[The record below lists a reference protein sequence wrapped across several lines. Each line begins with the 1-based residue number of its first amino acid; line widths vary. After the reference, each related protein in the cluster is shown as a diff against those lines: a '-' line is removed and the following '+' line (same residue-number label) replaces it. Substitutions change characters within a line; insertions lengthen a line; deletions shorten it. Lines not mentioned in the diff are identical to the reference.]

1 MPTLRALQIEQLLKQ
16 RILILDGAMG
26 TMIQSY
32 KLTES
37 DYRGNRFAVFP
48 HDLKGNNDLLT
59 LTQPQIIR
67 DIHSAYLE
75 AGADIIETNTFNSN
89 APSQADYH
97 LEHLVYEL
105 NLSAAKLAREVADE
119 FTAKTPG
126 QLRFVAGALGPTNK
140 TASISPDDNDP
151 GFRNITFD
159 ALVAAY
165 SEAVRGLLDG
175 GVDTL
180 LIETIFDTL
189 NAKAAIFAVE
199 SVFEELEAAELD
211 ASRGRDAGNKVI
223 DPHAARHRVPVMISG
238 TITDQSGRTLTGQ
251 TTEAFWN
258 SVRHAQPL
266 SIGLNC
272 ALGAKLMRPY
282 IEELSNI
289 ADTYV
294 CAYPNAGLP
303 DPLSPTGFPEGPEDT
318 AGFLKEFAQSGFI
331 NIVGGCCGTT
341 PAHIKAI
348 HDAVQGVA
356 PRVVPKIEKKLRLS
370 GLEPLN
376 IGDDSLFVN
385 IGERTNVTGSKAFAR
400 LILNGNY
407 GEALSVA
414 RQQVENGAQMIDVN
428 MDEAMLDSKQAM
440 AKFLNLIASEPDI
453 SRVP

>member
-1 MPTLRALQIEQLLKQ
+1 MHASRTALLESLLKQ

-32 KLTES
+32 KLTETG
-37 DYRGNRFAVFP
+37 YRGNRFADFP

-89 APSQADYH
+89 TPSQADYH

-105 NLSAAKLAREVADE
+105 NLSAARLARELADE
-119 FTAKTPG
+119 FTAKTQDQP
-126 QLRFVAGALGPTNK
+126 RFVAGALGPTNK
-140 TASISPDDNDP
+140 TASISPDVNDP
-151 GFRNITFD
+151 GYRNITFD

-175 GVDTL
+175 GVDIL
-180 LIETIFDTL
+180 LLETIFDTL
-189 NAKAAIFAVE
+189 NAKAAIFAIE
-199 SVFEELEAAELD
+199 TVFEELETAGRD
-211 ASRGRDAGNKVI
+211 AGRGRDAGNKVI
-223 DPHAARHRVPVMISG
+223 GPQAAWRRVPVMISG
-238 TITDQSGRTLTGQ
+238 TITDRSGRTLTGQ

-258 SVRHAQPL
+258 SVRLAQPL

-303 DPLSPTGFPEGPEDT
+303 DPLSPTGFPEGPED
-318 AGFLKEFAQSGFI
+318 
-331 NIVGGCCGTT
+331 
-341 PAHIKAI
+341 
-348 HDAVQGVA
+348 
-356 PRVVPKIEKKLRLS
+356 
-370 GLEPLN
+370 
-376 IGDDSLFVN
+376 
-385 IGERTNVTGSKAFAR
+385 
-400 LILNGNY
+400 
-407 GEALSVA
+407 
-414 RQQVENGAQMIDVN
+414 
-428 MDEAMLDSKQAM
+428 
-440 AKFLNLIASEPDI
+440 
-453 SRVP
+453 